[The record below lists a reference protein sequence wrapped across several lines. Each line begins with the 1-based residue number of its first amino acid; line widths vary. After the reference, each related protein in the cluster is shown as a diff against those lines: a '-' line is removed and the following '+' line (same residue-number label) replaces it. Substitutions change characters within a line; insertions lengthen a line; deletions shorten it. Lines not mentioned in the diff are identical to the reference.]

1 MEEHK
6 HIKDYIVDYLLEDED
21 EKRLDP
27 VLAEWLAEDES
38 HRKEFDLYKK
48 IWKES
53 HRYTEPEIFDPDLAW
68 EEEKHIICGFR
79 GCRIFIGSA
88 GLIFYGSFSERIGGA
103 GQYEC

>member
-53 HRYTEPEIFDPDLAW
+53 HRYIEPEIFDPDLAW
-68 EEEKHIICGFR
+68 AVCSFLTAKISLIYVCHHIHLHLPS
-79 GCRIFIGSA
+79 FI
-88 GLIFYGSFSERIGGA
+88 
-103 GQYEC
+103 

>member
-68 EEEKHIICGFR
+68 EEVNKINRQESN
-79 GCRIFIGSA
+79 IFENLGKTYYMRLP
-88 GLIFYGSFSERIGGA
+88 GLPHLYW
-103 GQYEC
+103 